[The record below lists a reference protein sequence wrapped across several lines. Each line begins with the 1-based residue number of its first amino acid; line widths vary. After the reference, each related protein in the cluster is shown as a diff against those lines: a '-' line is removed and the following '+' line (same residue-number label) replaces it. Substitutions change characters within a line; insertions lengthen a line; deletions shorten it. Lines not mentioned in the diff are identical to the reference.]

1 MTALFFFFLVKASC
15 FNSLPNELDVVKR
28 LPHCGSEEPLG
39 QAGPSTSSLVTLCPR
54 SSACLWNSWE
64 KASKVQVRTDGR
76 GCMDGGAVIL
86 QALGLALAR
95 PSHLGWEVW
104 MIHPSTPGPW
114 KGHCHWS
121 PQDSKHP
128 SWGRQRWHHSYGRK
142 WRRTKGLL
150 DESERGEWNSW
161 LKLNIQKTKIM
172 ASGPITSW
180 QIDGK
185 NGNSGWLYFSGL
197 QNHCRWWL

>member
-1 MTALFFFFLVKASC
+1 MLGCKKHKLESRLLGEISLTSDMQMTALFFFFFFVKASC

-28 LPHCGSEEPLG
+28 LPHRGSEEPLG

-95 PSHLGWEVW
+95 PSHLGWEVL
-104 MIHPSTPGPW
+104 MSHPSTPGPW
-114 KGHCHWS
+114 KGHCH
-121 PQDSKHP
+121 
-128 SWGRQRWHHSYGRK
+128 
-142 WRRTKGLL
+142 
-150 DESERGEWNSW
+150 
-161 LKLNIQKTKIM
+161 
-172 ASGPITSW
+172 
-180 QIDGK
+180 
-185 NGNSGWLYFSGL
+185 
-197 QNHCRWWL
+197 